1 MQMQAKIMMER
12 GSEVIK
18 SGSEVIKNQTVVN
31 ARNTVR
37 DAINSRPFEEGV
49 LVIPNLILGY
59 LENGTT
65 LNVVSVLHPQ
75 RRRHILNDF
84 PNYDFAINECQ
95 GTNTVHIC
103 ISKKKTVSNAVTNS
117 LSKAKNVIAN
127 AFSKKKGLSDL
138 EILNQSLENLQTY
151 TMGYVDKHL
160 LKTGKRVKI
169 YFNKE
174 WDYMTTLNNGS
185 DVLASHFLMKDM
197 TMPNPGRFYK
207 RIFETIRVKYGIR
220 VTFERK
226 VTDGNIAVI
235 INK

>member
-1 MQMQAKIMMER
+1 MQAKVMMK
-12 GSEVIK
+12 SEVIK
-18 SGSEVIKNQTVVN
+18 NSSEVIKNQTVVN
-31 ARNTVR
+31 ARSTVR

-59 LENGTT
+59 LENGT
-65 LNVVSVLHPQ
+65 LIDVASVLHPQ
-75 RRRHILNDF
+75 RRRHILSEF
-84 PNYDFAINECQ
+84 SNYEFAIKEYEE
-95 GTNTVHIC
+95 TNTVHIC
-103 ISKKKTVSNAVTNS
+103 ISKKKTLSETVTNS
-117 LSKAKNVIAN
+117 LSKAKDVIAN
-127 AFSKKKGLSDL
+127 AFSKKKDLSDL

-160 LKTGKRVKI
+160 LKKGKRVKI

-174 WDYMTTLNNGS
+174 WDHMGTLNNGS

-197 TMPNPGRFYK
+197 AMPNPGRFYK
-207 RIFETIRVKYGIR
+207 RIFETIRVKYGVR